1 MTEAR
6 ANEIF
11 RTKYPTGEIINGK
24 RFGGSCAGRMVV
36 IFQEGGKCY
45 DYGATSYQAILERFG
60 FKILYKHNVA
70 AYERQIADLEKRI
83 ADGGE
88 QDFFDASGWHTYSSD
103 ELGNMRDEIRRIKC
117 LLAESI
123 CE

>member
-11 RTKYPTGEIINGK
+11 KTKYPEGEIINGK
-24 RFGGSCAGRMVV
+24 NFGGSCAGRMVV
-36 IFQEGGKCY
+36 IFNKGGKVY
-45 DYGATSYQAILERFG
+45 QYNATSYQAILERFG
-60 FKILYKHNVA
+60 FKILYKHNVK
-70 AYERQIADLEKRI
+70 AYERQIESLEKSI

-88 QDFFDASGWHTYSSD
+88 RDFFDASGWHSYS
-103 ELGNMRDEIRRIKC
+103 RDEIKIMQAEIQRLKDI
-117 LLAESI
+117 LAESI